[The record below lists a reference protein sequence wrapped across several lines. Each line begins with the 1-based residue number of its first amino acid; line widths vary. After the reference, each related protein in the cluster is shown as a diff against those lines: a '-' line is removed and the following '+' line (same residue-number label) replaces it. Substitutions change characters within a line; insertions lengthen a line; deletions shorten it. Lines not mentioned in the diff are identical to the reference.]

1 VAQPPAQTSP
11 LNRDRIVAAAIGIIE
26 SEGVSALSMRKLAAA
41 CDAAP
46 MSLYRHVAT
55 KEDLLREVADYY
67 MADVQLPDTETL
79 AWDAAIKTLVLAIA
93 AGFEAHPQ
101 LADIMS
107 VAPLDAAAILD
118 AMERITAALRMAGF
132 DDEAV
137 TSALAMLTSYA
148 TGHAH
153 RRAERRS
160 APAAQ
165 ARRLARLEQE
175 PQRFATLLA
184 LGDRLASLDTD
195 ERFAEG
201 LDIMLA
207 VLRLARPS
215 AD

>member
-1 VAQPPAQTSP
+1 M
-11 LNRDRIVAAAIGIIE
+11 AAAVGIIE

-67 MADVQLPDTETL
+67 MADVQLPDIRAL
-79 AWDAAIKTLVLAIA
+79 PWDDAVRAVVLAIA
-93 AGFEAHPQ
+93 AGFEAHPP
-101 LADIMS
+101 LAEIMS

-118 AMERITAALRMAGF
+118 AMEQITAALQTAGF
-132 DDEAV
+132 DDDAV

-160 APAAQ
+160 APATQ

-184 LGDRLASLDTD
+184 LGDRLATLDTED
-195 ERFAEG
+195 RFEQG
-201 LDIMLA
+201 LDTMLA
-207 VLRLARPS
+207 ALRQALPR
-215 AD
+215 